1 MVVLPYCCAVLQFE
15 GHHIRV
21 DRAAKP
27 TTAAAASKDAGN
39 DAAGDDAGSS
49 QGVQLY
55 EPSRSVFVG
64 NVEFTVSTV
73 TGGGGGRSVLVIK
86 GSAVEAA

>member
-1 MVVLPYCCAVLQFE
+1 VLLQFE

-21 DRAAKP
+21 DKAAKP
-27 TTAAAASKDAGN
+27 ATAAAASKDAGK
-39 DAAGDDAGSS
+39 DAGSDGAGSS

-64 NVEFTVSTV
+64 NVEFTVSRV
-73 TGGGGGRSVLVIK
+73 TGGGEGGQFLVIN
-86 GSAVEAA
+86 GSAVAEA

>member
-1 MVVLPYCCAVLQFE
+1 MACQLMVVLPYCCAVLQFE

-21 DRAAKP
+21 DKAAKP
-27 TTAAAASKDAGN
+27 ATAAAASKDAGK
-39 DAAGDDAGSS
+39 DAAGDDAGS

-64 NVEFTVSTV
+64 NVEFTVRRV
-73 TGGGGGRSVLVIK
+73 TRGGEGGQS
-86 GSAVEAA
+86 